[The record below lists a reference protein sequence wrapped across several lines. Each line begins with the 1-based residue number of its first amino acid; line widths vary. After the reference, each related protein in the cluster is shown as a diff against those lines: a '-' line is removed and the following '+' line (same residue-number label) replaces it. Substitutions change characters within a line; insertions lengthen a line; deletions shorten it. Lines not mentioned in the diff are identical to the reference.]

1 MKNIIIITFS
11 IILLSCTNVKNT
23 STLTEWSEEDKDII
37 FKQCISWGLS
47 SKNMD
52 ISEANDYCYCS
63 LEIIIEN
70 FKNRDDVI
78 EQMEI
83 DRSQSDLWIGCIN

>member
-1 MKNIIIITFS
+1 MKNIIIISLS
-11 IILLSCTNVKNT
+11 ILLLSCVNVNNNA
-23 STLTEWSEEDKDII
+23 TLTEWSDDDKDII

-47 SKNMD
+47 AGKMD
-52 ISEANDYCYCS
+52 IKEANDYCYCS

-70 FKNRDDVI
+70 FKNRDNVI

-83 DRSQSDLWIGCIN
+83 DSSQSDLWIGCKN